1 VRRAGMVLVAVLVV
15 TALAALVAA
24 ALMFR
29 ARAELAASAASVRGE
44 QAAAVAL
51 SGLNYTMAVLKQH
64 HGDIEIWYDN
74 PDLFQNREVAR
85 HGADTWYFA
94 VYAADPE
101 DEDRVRYG
109 VVDEGGKIHVNTAS
123 EETLAGLER
132 LEADRLDCLLDYRD
146 RDSDARAGGA
156 EQEYYDRLP
165 HPYIIPNG
173 PLSTIEELLM
183 VKGFTGDLVYGEDA
197 NLNGRLDPNEDDGLD
212 RLPRDNRDGRL
223 DPGLRDLLTV
233 YSAVPNV
240 DRDGH
245 RRIDINQGRLP
256 EDLAISDETRRLIGV
271 YLAEGHRFKHP
282 AEVVGLRFQAK
293 KQHKDYPD
301 VQPGTW
307 LEEHLAAGDLAVLL
321 DRTTADTKRR
331 LVGLVN
337 LNTARAEVLAAM
349 PGLDAS
355 RARQIVDVRSGLS
368 AETKSTIAWLYEQGV
383 LEPDVFKEV
392 APHLAARSYQF
403 SVRCVGFGVPCR
415 RYRVLEAVV
424 DLAGSRPRLAYVRD
438 VTRLGLPFALD
449 PERLERSL

>member
-212 RLPRDNRDGRL
+212 RL

-392 APHLAARSYQF
+392 APHLTARSYQF